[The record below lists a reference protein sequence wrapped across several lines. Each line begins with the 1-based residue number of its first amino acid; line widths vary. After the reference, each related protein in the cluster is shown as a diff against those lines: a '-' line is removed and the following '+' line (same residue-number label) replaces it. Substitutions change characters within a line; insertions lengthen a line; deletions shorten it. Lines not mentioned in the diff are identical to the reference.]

1 MRNVPSSPTST
12 VRSFRYSSA
21 VQLSVSTGGPY
32 PKSKTNPKPS
42 TNRNRRTHPN
52 TNPNPVPDIASRRS
66 YLLVVPSGKCI
77 WLLNRLYN
85 HFLQLAALCIQ
96 ASYRFYNWLYRV
108 NTVVYVCAVAM
119 VAQRLESLSTFTM
132 KPRRVLKG
140 HQGKVLCM
148 DWSTDKRHVV
158 SSSQVCLTHHRYG
171 SSHHTVTR
179 WQHNRWKAVMC
190 LNEPMGISSYISNVS
205 WCGAKNC
212 RNTTIFMKFSI
223 LGELLAHLL
232 CKILH

>member
-77 WLLNRLYN
+77 WSLNRLYN
-85 HFLQLAALCIQ
+85 HFFTTGCIVYTSILPVLQL
-96 ASYRFYNWLYRV
+96 
-108 NTVVYVCAVAM
+108 
-119 VAQRLESLSTFTM
+119 
-132 KPRRVLKG
+132 
-140 HQGKVLCM
+140 
-148 DWSTDKRHVV
+148 VV
-158 SSSQVCLTHHRYG
+158 SCKHCCVCVCSGYG
-171 SSHHTVTR
+171 GPATR
-179 WQHNRWKAVMC
+179 KPVDVYDEAASC
-190 LNEPMGISSYISNVS
+190 SEGTS
-205 WCGAKNC
+205 G
-212 RNTTIFMKFSI
+212 
-223 LGELLAHLL
+223 
-232 CKILH
+232 